1 MLSQSSVDKERLD
14 QLRRPEIQDRL
25 EDLQFMCNKSG
36 IEFTNDDNFI
46 ARVFCYRKNGQSILY
61 FKNKRPGQVTSK
73 KIWPL
78 YERDL
83 D

>member
-61 FKNKRPGQVTSK
+61 FKNKRPGQVISK

-78 YERDL
+78 YPT
-83 D
+83 